1 MKEPPVHTSQE
12 LIERFGRTVAE
23 NYLRALRQLNHSL
36 GDSSVPADKDLR
48 EFLAP
53 LPQRER
59 ELRIA
64 QVAVESFIHD
74 FMASMDESD
83 DFKIVGTLQDGTQ
96 FDLRQLCPEGLHG
109 NQLDWIEDF
118 ANQKTVYSTIFEGEF
133 LDKS

>member
-1 MKEPPVHTSQE
+1 MKEPPVHTSEE
-12 LIERFGRTVAE
+12 LIKRFGRTIAE
-23 NYLRALRQLNHSL
+23 NYLKALRLLNQSL

-48 EFLAP
+48 EFLVP
-53 LPQRER
+53 LPQHER

-83 DFKIVGTLQDGTQ
+83 DFKIIGTLQDGAQ
-96 FDLRQLCPEGLHG
+96 FDLRQLCPDGLHG

-118 ANQKTVYSTIFEGEF
+118 ANQKTVYSTIFESEF
-133 LDKS
+133 SDKS